1 MPLLA
6 LNQARRRGPGAL
18 RSHLPA
24 HGGTRM
30 HVDPGRC
37 GLDNLFVA
45 DNQCSPTSPAI
56 LSRPDRARLAPRLF
70 VGGTVKKPKEK
81 KPA

>member
-30 HVDPGRC
+30 HVDPG
-37 GLDNLFVA
+37 
-45 DNQCSPTSPAI
+45 
-56 LSRPDRARLAPRLF
+56 DRARLEPRLADSVF